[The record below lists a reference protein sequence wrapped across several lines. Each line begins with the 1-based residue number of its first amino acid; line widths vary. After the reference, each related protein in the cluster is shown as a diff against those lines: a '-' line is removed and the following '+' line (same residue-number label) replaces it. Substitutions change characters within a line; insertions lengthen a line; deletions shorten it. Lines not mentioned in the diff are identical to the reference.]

1 MRNLSLEEYYRNETE
16 DKPKLYYDE
25 VLKGN
30 PKSVYKIIGGG
41 PEREN
46 IQTVELFFDLEN
58 IEEYNYGFGRVF
70 SFIIP
75 LVDKSGKKVDTI
87 QFIKNQKSGKYE
99 YGYNVNWEWT
109 HTYSGKDIVRPMF
122 FFDYLSYQKELKLR
136 IEEIKLIKS
145 SLQKRIKFLESE
157 LEKINLEVIENLC

>member
-1 MRNLSLEEYYRNETE
+1 MRNLSLEEYYRNGIE

-30 PKSVYKIIGGG
+30 PKSVYRIIGGG

-46 IQTVELFFDLEN
+46 IQTVELFFNLEN

-136 IEEIKLIKS
+136 VEEVRLIKS

-157 LEKINLEVIENLC
+157 LEKINLEVIENL

>member
-1 MRNLSLEEYYRNETE
+1 MRNLSLEEYYKNETE

-30 PKSVYKIIGGG
+30 PKSVYKITGGG

-87 QFIKNQKSGKYE
+87 QFIKQKSGRYE

-109 HTYSGKDIVRPMF
+109 HTYSGKDIVRPIF

-136 IEEIKLIKS
+136 IEEIRLIKS

-157 LEKINLEVIENLC
+157 LEKINLELIENL

>member
-46 IQTVELFFDLEN
+46 IHTVELFFDLEN

-75 LVDKSGKKVDTI
+75 LVDKSGKKVGTI
-87 QFIKNQKSGKYE
+87 QFIKNQKSGRYE
-99 YGYNVNWEWT
+99 YGYQSNWEWT
-109 HTYSGKDIVRPMF
+109 HTYSGKSIVRPIF

-136 IEEIKLIKS
+136 VEEVRLIKS

-157 LEKINLEVIENLC
+157 LEKINLEVIENL

>member
-1 MRNLSLEEYYRNETE
+1 MRNLSLEEYYRNGIE

-30 PKSVYKIIGGG
+30 PKSLYKIIGGG

-46 IQTVELFFDLEN
+46 IQTVELFFNLEN

-109 HTYSGKDIVRPMF
+109 HTYSGKDIVRPIF

-136 IEEIKLIKS
+136 VEEVRLIKS

-157 LEKINLEVIENLC
+157 LEKINLEVIENL

>member
-30 PKSVYKIIGGG
+30 PKSVYRIIGGG

>member
-1 MRNLSLEEYYRNETE
+1 MRNLSLEEYYRNGTE

-30 PKSVYKIIGGG
+30 PKSVYKITGGG

-87 QFIKNQKSGKYE
+87 QFIKNQKSGRYE

-109 HTYSGKDIVRPMF
+109 HTYSGKSIVRPIF

-136 IEEIKLIKS
+136 VEEVRLIKN

-157 LEKINLEVIENLC
+157 LEKINLEVIENL

>member
-30 PKSVYKIIGGG
+30 PKSVYRIIGGG

-136 IEEIKLIKS
+136 IEEVKLIKS

>member
-1 MRNLSLEEYYRNETE
+1 MRNLSLEEYYKNETE

-30 PKSVYKIIGGG
+30 PKSVYKITGGG

-87 QFIKNQKSGKYE
+87 QFIKQKSGRYE

-109 HTYSGKDIVRPMF
+109 HTYSGKSIVRPIF

-136 IEEIKLIKS
+136 IEEIRLIKS
-145 SLQKRIKFLESE
+145 SLQKRIKFLEFE
-157 LEKINLEVIENLC
+157 LEKINLEVIENL

>member
-1 MRNLSLEEYYRNETE
+1 MRNLSLEEYYKNETE

-30 PKSVYKIIGGG
+30 PRSVYRITGGG

-46 IQTVELFFDLEN
+46 IQTSELFFDLEN
-58 IEEYNYGFGRVF
+58 IEEYNYGFGTVF

-75 LVDKSGKKVDTI
+75 LVDKFGKKVDTI
-87 QFIKNQKSGKYE
+87 QFIKDHRSGRYE
-99 YGYNVNWEWT
+99 YGYQSNWEWT
-109 HTYSGKDIVRPMF
+109 QTYSGKDIVRPMF
-122 FFDYLSYQKELKLR
+122 FFDYRSYQKELKLR
-136 IEEIKLIKS
+136 VEEIRLIKS

-157 LEKINLEVIENLC
+157 LEKINLEVIENL

>member
-46 IQTVELFFDLEN
+46 IQTVELFFNLEN

>member
-16 DKPKLYYDE
+16 DKPQLYYDE
-25 VLKGN
+25 VIKGN

-46 IQTVELFFDLEN
+46 IQTVELFFNLEN
-58 IEEYNYGFGRVF
+58 IEEYNYGFGMVF

-75 LVDKSGKKVDTI
+75 LVDGSGKKVDTI
-87 QFIKNQKSGKYE
+87 QFIKQKSGRYE
-99 YGYNVNWEWT
+99 YGYQSNWEWT
-109 HTYSGKDIVRPMF
+109 HTYSGKSIVRPIF
-122 FFDYLSYQKELKLR
+122 FFDYLSYQNELKLR
-136 IEEIKLIKS
+136 IEEVRLIKS

-157 LEKINLEVIENLC
+157 LEKINLEVIEKLC

>member
-1 MRNLSLEEYYRNETE
+1 MRNLSLKEYYKNETE

-30 PKSVYKIIGGG
+30 PRSVYRIIGGG

-46 IQTVELFFDLEN
+46 IQTTTLFFDLEN
-58 IEEYNYGFGRVF
+58 IEEYNYGFGRVS
-70 SFIIP
+70 SFTIP
-75 LVDKSGKKVDTI
+75 LVDKFGKEVDTI
-87 QFIKNQKSGKYE
+87 QFIKNRKSNRYE
-99 YGYNVNWEWT
+99 YSYNANWEWI
-109 HTYSGKDIVRPMF
+109 HTYSGKAIVRPIF

-136 IEEIKLIKS
+136 IEEVRLIKS

-157 LEKINLEVIENLC
+157 LEKINLEVIENL